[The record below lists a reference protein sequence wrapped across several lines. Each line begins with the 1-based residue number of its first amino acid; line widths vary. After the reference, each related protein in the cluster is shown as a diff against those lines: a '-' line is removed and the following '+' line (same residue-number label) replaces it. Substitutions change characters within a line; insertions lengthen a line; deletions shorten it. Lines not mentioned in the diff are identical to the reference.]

1 VNNLFIWIWAALAVI
16 FFIAEIFT
24 AGFFL
29 VCFGIGAVAAA
40 LLALLGF
47 HVIWQLVA
55 FIVVSLVALAFLRPA
70 AVRMGAQ
77 VVNPGGI
84 DRVIGKHAV
93 VLEEINPL
101 AATGRVR
108 VEREEWRADSYGA
121 VIPKDATVIVLE
133 VSGTRVIVEQIH
145 AIEER

>member
-1 VNNLFIWIWAALAVI
+1 
-16 FFIAEIFT
+16 
-24 AGFFL
+24 
-29 VCFGIGAVAAA
+29 
-40 LLALLGF
+40 
-47 HVIWQLVA
+47 
-55 FIVVSLVALAFLRPA
+55 LAFLRPA
-70 AVRMGAQ
+70 AARMGAQ

-121 VIPKDATVIVLE
+121 VIPKDATVIILE
-133 VSGTRVIVEQIH
+133 VSGTRVIVEEIH